1 MALDSQ
7 LKALGSELKA
17 LSVTHQAPDE
27 LIFGRLASELVAEL
41 PDRLSSRV
49 LINAERL
56 AEQPALVDGHVR
68 WSYAELGREIRN
80 AAEWLSESGIR
91 PGDRIMTVGENCRAL
106 VVVLLAASELDAW
119 VAIVNSRLSAQEVDQ
134 IRDNCRP
141 RQVLYTS
148 EASPEA
154 EAHGLRHGAALFEH
168 PSLGRLR
175 LSALA
180 ETTPEPVQISGADQV
195 AAMIYTSGTTGTAK
209 GVMLTHRGILY
220 IASISGGMR
229 HLSEGQRV
237 YGVLP
242 MSHVFGLSSV
252 CMGSLYNGACL
263 YTIPRFS
270 ADEMLSVLEHEQI
283 TVLQG
288 VPAMYARTLEYLR
301 RQARSLVAPE
311 LRYISAGGSPLDR
324 DTKQRVEAIFGLT
337 LHNGYGLTE
346 ASPTISQTRIDDR
359 FDCNTVGAVL
369 PLLEYRLEPLDDS
382 GANEPG
388 SDVIGELWVRG
399 PNVMKGYFRQPEA
412 TRACLNEE
420 GWLNTGDIARF
431 DDDRQLYIVGRSKEL
446 IIRSGFNIYPPDVEA
461 VINEH
466 PDVTLSAVVGR
477 EVAGNEEVVAFIQCE
492 PGIAMDE
499 DELRSFIAE
508 RLAPYKRPTQLVLM
522 DALPATASGKILK
535 GRLRDLAG
543 RAGMAE

>member
-1 MALDSQ
+1 MALASQ
-7 LKALGSELKA
+7 QKA

-41 PDRLSSRV
+41 PERLSHRV
-49 LINAERL
+49 LANAERL
-56 AEQPALVDGHVR
+56 AEHPALVDGHVR
-68 WSYAELGREIRN
+68 WSYAELGHEVRG
-80 AAEWLSESGIR
+80 AVEWLATLGIR

-106 VVVLLAASELDAW
+106 VVLLLAASELDAW
-119 VAIVNSRLSAQEVDQ
+119 VAIVNSRLSTQEIDQ
-134 IRDNCRP
+134 IRDHCEP
-141 RQVLYTS
+141 RRVFYTS

-154 EAHGLRHGAALFEH
+154 EAHGLRHGAAPYVH

-175 LSALA
+175 ISVPM
-180 ETTPEPVQISGADQV
+180 ESVPEPVESSGAEQV
-195 AAMIYTSGTTGTAK
+195 AAMIYTSGTTGTPK

-229 HLSEGQRV
+229 HLSQGQRV

-263 YTIPRFS
+263 YTVPRFD
-270 ADEMLSVLEHEQI
+270 AAAMLDALDRERI

-301 RQARSLVAPE
+301 RQASSLVAPA
-311 LRYISAGGSPLDR
+311 LGYISAGGSPLDS
-324 DTKQRVEAIFGLT
+324 DTKQRVEAVFGLT

-359 FDCNTVGAVL
+359 FDSNTVGAVL

-382 GANEPG
+382 GANEQG
-388 SDVIGELWVRG
+388 SDEIGELWVRG

-412 TRACLNEE
+412 TRACLSEE

-477 EVAGNEEVVAFIQCE
+477 QVYGNEEVVAFIQCE
-492 PGIAMDE
+492 PGTAVDE
-499 DELRSFIAE
+499 GELRSFIAE

-522 DALPATASGKILK
+522 EALPATASGKILK

-543 RAGMAE
+543 GKGAV

>member
-1 MALDSQ
+1 MALASQ
-7 LKALGSELKA
+7 QKA
-17 LSVTHQAPDE
+17 LSVIRQAPDE
-27 LIFGRLASELVAEL
+27 LIFERLASELVAEL
-41 PDRLSSRV
+41 PERLSSRV
-49 LINAERL
+49 LVNAERL
-56 AEQPALVDGHVR
+56 PDRPALVDGHVR
-68 WSYAELGREIRN
+68 WCYAELGREIQ
-80 AAEWLSESGIR
+80 AAVEWLVESGIR

-106 VVVLLAASELDAW
+106 VVLLLAASELSAW
-119 VAIVNSRLSAQEVDQ
+119 VAIVNSRLSAHEVDS
-134 IRDNCRP
+134 IRDNCQP
-141 RQVLYTS
+141 RRVFYTS

-154 EAHGLRHGAALFEH
+154 EAHGLRHEAVAYSH
-168 PSLGRLR
+168 SSLGQLR
-175 LSALA
+175 ISALL
-180 ETTPEPVQISGADQV
+180 ETEPEPVESSGAEQV
-195 AAMIYTSGTTGTAK
+195 AAMIYTSGTTGTPK

-229 HLSEGQRV
+229 HLSPGQRV

-263 YTIPRFS
+263 YTVPRFD
-270 ADEMLSVLEHEQI
+270 AAAMLEALDVERI

-301 RQARSLVAPE
+301 RHARPLVAPS
-311 LRYISAGGSPLDR
+311 LSYISAGGSPLDS
-324 DTKQRVEAIFGLT
+324 DTKQRVESTFGLT

-346 ASPTISQTRIDDR
+346 ASPTISQTRIADR
-359 FDCNTVGAVL
+359 FDNNTVGRVL

-382 GANEPG
+382 GENEQG
-388 SDVIGELWVRG
+388 SDDVGELWVRG

-431 DDDRQLYIVGRSKEL
+431 DEDDQLYIVGRSKEL

-477 EVAGNEEVVAFIQCE
+477 QVEGNEEVVAFVQCE
-492 PGIAMDE
+492 PGATLSE
-499 DELRSFIAE
+499 AELHAFIGP
-508 RLAPYKRPTQLVLM
+508 RLAPYKRPTRLVMM

-535 GRLRDLAG
+535 GRLRDMAG
-543 RAGMAE
+543 REGAT